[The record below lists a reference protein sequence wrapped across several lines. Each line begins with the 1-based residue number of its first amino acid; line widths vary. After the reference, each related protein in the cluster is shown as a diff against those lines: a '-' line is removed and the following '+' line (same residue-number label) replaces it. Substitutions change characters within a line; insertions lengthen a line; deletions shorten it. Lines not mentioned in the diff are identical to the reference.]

1 MNDVFATLA
10 AKQQQRQ
17 NNRKVEWV
25 QFVIDVADGQV
36 KDADDILEALER
48 YGKTAS
54 ELQVDVDRLRSR
66 RELARQ
72 VTEREAAEVEYTDL
86 QRATAAA
93 DKELEQL
100 IERHNQKHFP
110 TQQRLETVRSKLST
124 GVDARRALIDGVS
137 RETREAICG
146 AVEAEFK
153 EIQQRQLV
161 VGQALADVERWLGE
175 AASFGETAASADRAS
190 LPAKQQ
196 QRQRLRAELAT
207 IERELQSLVLRR
219 SAAEQELLRP
229 ELF

>member
-1 MNDVFATLA
+1 MSDVFATLA

-17 NNRKVEWV
+17 NNRKAEWV
-25 QFVIDVADGQV
+25 RFVIDVADGQV

-48 YGKTAS
+48 YGKTAG

-72 VTEREAAEVEYTDL
+72 VTEREAAEVEYVDL

-93 DKELEQL
+93 DKELELL

-110 TQQRLETVRSKLST
+110 TQQRLETVRSKLNS

-146 AVEAEFK
+146 AVEAELK
-153 EIQQRQLV
+153 EIQQRQ
-161 VGQALADVERWLGE
+161 QALRQTLTDVEHLLGE
-175 AASFGETAASADRAS
+175 VNSFGATAADSDRAS
-190 LPAKQQ
+190 IPAKQQ

-207 IERELQSLVLRR
+207 IEGELQSLVRRR